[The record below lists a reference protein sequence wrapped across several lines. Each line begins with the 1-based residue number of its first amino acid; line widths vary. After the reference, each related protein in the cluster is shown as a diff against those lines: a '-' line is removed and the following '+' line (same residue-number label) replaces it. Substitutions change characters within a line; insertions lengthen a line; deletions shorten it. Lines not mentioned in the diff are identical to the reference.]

1 MSTWAFIT
9 VVILL
14 RFGDDISR
22 IIRALIAR
30 RQK

>member
-14 RFGDDISR
+14 LFGDDISR
-22 IIRALIAR
+22 IIRAIISR
-30 RQK
+30 RRK